1 MQEKRKHPEIPAAP
15 QGFGLLQQGYEQ
27 LRLTWALL
35 VDNRVPLL
43 LKFIPIIGIAYLLSP
58 IDFIL
63 LLFPLAGLLV
73 DLAVVMI
80 AVVLFN
86 MLAPAEVV
94 AEHLTRTRTRRNVR
108 ISHDREGTVIDIT
121 MPEQTE
127 DHEDDQL
134 EGTLPSPKQ
143 KASRR

>member
-1 MQEKRKHPEIPAAP
+1 KHPEIPAAP
-15 QGFGLLQQGYEQ
+15 REFGFLQQVYEQ

-35 VDNRVPLL
+35 MDNRVPLL

-58 IDFIL
+58 IDFVL
-63 LLFPLAGLLV
+63 LLFPMVGLLV
-73 DLAVVMI
+73 DLAVVLI
-80 AVVLFN
+80 AVTLFN

-94 AEHLTRTRTRRNVR
+94 AEHLTRMRTRRKVR

-121 MPEQTE
+121 MPEQTD

-134 EGTLPSPKQ
+134 EGEIPSPKQ